1 MKFKTSEQI
10 ESIKAYEPGKP
21 ISELEREY
29 GIKESV
35 KLASNEN
42 PLGHSAKVIDA
53 VKEHLYTMNRYP
65 DPRGN
70 NLTQSLAKKY
80 KVKSENIVIRNGS
93 DEIIALLANAFLGTG
108 EEALMP

>member
-1 MKFKTSEQI
+1 MNFLNKIWSIFQVKFKTSEQI

-65 DPRGN
+65 DPG
-70 NLTQSLAKKY
+70 
-80 KVKSENIVIRNGS
+80 G
-93 DEIIALLANAFLGTG
+93 
-108 EEALMP
+108 P